1 VSVEQPWLTAK
12 SPHVADGVRALDKH
26 VVGSSKIYNILCEAV
41 HPNWAGTTG
50 LNLPEFDTGPV
61 HIRSAMAALSTARAV
76 KTYCDIATT
85 AFASELQ
92 PAMMI
97 GG

>member
-1 VSVEQPWLTAK
+1 
-12 SPHVADGVRALDKH
+12 
-26 VVGSSKIYNILCEAV
+26 
-41 HPNWAGTTG
+41 

-92 PAMMI
+92 PARMI
-97 GG
+97 GW